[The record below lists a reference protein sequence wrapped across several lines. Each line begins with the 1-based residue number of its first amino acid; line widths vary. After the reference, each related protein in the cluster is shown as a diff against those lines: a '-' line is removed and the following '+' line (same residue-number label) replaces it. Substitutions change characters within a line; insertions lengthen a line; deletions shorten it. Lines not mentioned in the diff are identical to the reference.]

1 VPLAR
6 FVRLLPAN
14 SAYLIF
20 DSRGVGTAW
29 TKAEAMDHSTKDAKQ
44 APQDDVERTADATE
58 PAQRTWVAQGFT
70 WLEDIVYLG
79 LGLLLGGSALVLLVT
94 SGISFGQ
101 SVLSGTLG
109 DNIITLLDQILLIL
123 LIVELLY
130 TVQVSFRDH
139 VLVPEPF
146 LIIVL
151 IATTRRVLV
160 LTAEFPKLLGQG
172 DAAIRNAMLELG
184 LLTLMIV
191 ALATSLLMLRKRST
205 QAVAERISRT

>member
-1 VPLAR
+1 MYR
-6 FVRLLPAN
+6 
-14 SAYLIF
+14 
-20 DSRGVGTAW
+20 
-29 TKAEAMDHSTKDAKQ
+29 STKDTKQ
-44 APQDDVERTADATE
+44 APHDEVQRTADTTE
-58 PAQRTWVAQGFT
+58 PAQHTWIAQGFT

-94 SGISFGQ
+94 SGISFAQ
-101 SVLSGTLG
+101 SVFNGTLG

-130 TVQVSFRDH
+130 TVQVSFREH

-146 LIIVL
+146 LIVVL

-160 LTAEFPKLLGQG
+160 LTAEFPKLLDQG
-172 DAAIRNAMLELG
+172 DAALRNAMLELG

-191 ALATSLLMLRKRST
+191 ALVSSLLMLRRRSAH
-205 QAVAERISRT
+205 AVAERISPT

>member
-1 VPLAR
+1 
-6 FVRLLPAN
+6 
-14 SAYLIF
+14 
-20 DSRGVGTAW
+20 
-29 TKAEAMDHSTKDAKQ
+29 MDHET
-44 APQDDVERTADATE
+44 DDERTAKRTSRMDNGGRSIVCGPAGTAHYHNGISRCTDGGQTNE
-58 PAQRTWVAQGFT
+58 SLAPCRADRSGDRGSAVPAPHPPAQRTWVAQGFT

-101 SVLSGTLG
+101 SVLNGTLG

-130 TVQVSFRDH
+130 TVQVSFREH

-172 DAAIRNAMLELG
+172 MR
-184 LLTLMIV
+184 
-191 ALATSLLMLRKRST
+191 
-205 QAVAERISRT
+205 

>member
-1 VPLAR
+1 MYR
-6 FVRLLPAN
+6 N
-14 SAYLIF
+14 
-20 DSRGVGTAW
+20 
-29 TKAEAMDHSTKDAKQ
+29 TKDTKQ
-44 APQDDVERTADATE
+44 APHDDVERTADATE

-101 SVLSGTLG
+101 SVLNGTLG

-130 TVQVSFRDH
+130 TVQVSFREH

-172 DAAIRNAMLELG
+172 DAVIRNAMLELG

-191 ALATSLLMLRKRST
+191 ALVTSLLMLRKGST
-205 QAVAERISRT
+205 QTVAERIART